1 MFDINREHPEFT
13 AWKRVW
19 PRYRDLYVGGEQ
31 FTANADRYLI
41 PRQKEPPEVYQE
53 RVSRAFYENYIGSI
67 IDWYAATLFRREPLV
82 TLEGRDEGARQ
93 FFNEL
98 AEDCDRQGSTLS
110 DFFRKQVIEA
120 LVMGRSYI
128 VLDFPRLGVQAGSK
142 AEEDALGLSRG
153 YFSQYPAQSAI
164 HWQKDESGEYEWVV
178 LRGERLVGGSDEA
191 GHIERQW
198 IRYDRERFTIYR
210 QDDRDGSQAAIV
222 QVDEGLHGLAG
233 LSKVPVFEFSL
244 GDGMW
249 LMNKASSLQLEH
261 FNKSNALAW
270 ALTMG
275 LFSMPVIYSEKEFKQ
290 TMGESYYVQLGKDD
304 RFGWTE
310 PEGHVF
316 EIALQN
322 TDRLKEEIYRIC
334 YLMSQAGGA
343 LSKNSA
349 LTGLSKQRDYLVT
362 QEVLRGFGDKVKD
375 ALKKLLRTLA
385 EARQDE
391 IEIGV
396 SGLDEFDIGE
406 FSSELEDAQ
415 RLLSLGIPSK
425 TLETQIQKK
434 LAMKYLC
441 DASQQVKDRIAQEID
456 AQATA

>member
-1 MFDINREHPEFT
+1 MFDINREHPEYT

-19 PRYRDLYVGGEQ
+19 PRYRDLYLGGEQ

-41 PRQKEPPEVYQE
+41 PRHKEPPEVYQE

-82 TLEGRDEGARQ
+82 TLEGHDDGARK
-93 FFNEL
+93 FFNAL

-164 HWQKDESGEYEWVV
+164 HWQRDESGEYEWVV
-178 LRGERLVGGSDEA
+178 LRGERLVGGGDEP

-198 IRYDRERFTIYR
+198 VRYDRERFAIFR
-210 QDDRDGSQAAIV
+210 QDERDGAQAAIV
-222 QVDEGLHGLAG
+222 QVDEGRHGLAG
-233 LSKVPVFEFSL
+233 LGKVPVFEFTL

-334 YLMSQAGGA
+334 YMMSQAGGA

-349 LTGLSKQRDYLVT
+349 MTGLSKQRDYLVT

-375 ALKKLLRTLA
+375 TLKRLLRTLA
-385 EARQDE
+385 AARQDE